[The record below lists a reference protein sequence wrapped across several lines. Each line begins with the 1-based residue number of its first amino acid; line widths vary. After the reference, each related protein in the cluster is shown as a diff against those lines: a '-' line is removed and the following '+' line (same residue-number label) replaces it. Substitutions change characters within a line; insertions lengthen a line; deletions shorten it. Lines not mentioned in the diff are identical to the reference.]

1 MVFAERI
8 ENRIQSPLFAWVDY
22 FRAYLQKVLF
32 RKGKKTFQKR
42 SLNVNLTF

>member
-32 RKGKKTFQKR
+32 RKGKKDFSRKKLKCQPH
-42 SLNVNLTF
+42 L